1 MHQLATGWRKTG
13 GIKGQREKKMLEERS
28 MPSSPFV
35 YIAGQNVDVMPGAQ
49 VAMFDYEAE
58 ESVLILYS
66 NKGEG
71 T

>member
-1 MHQLATGWRKTG
+1 
-13 GIKGQREKKMLEERS
+13 MLEERS

-71 T
+71 TWFLMTGKPVLCYFADLQISFS

>member
-1 MHQLATGWRKTG
+1 
-13 GIKGQREKKMLEERS
+13 